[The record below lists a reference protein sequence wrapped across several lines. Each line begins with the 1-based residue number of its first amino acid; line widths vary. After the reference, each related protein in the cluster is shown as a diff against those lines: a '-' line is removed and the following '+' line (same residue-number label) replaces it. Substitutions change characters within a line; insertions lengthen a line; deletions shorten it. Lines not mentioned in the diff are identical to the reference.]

1 MEKPKIRLLGICGS
15 LRKKSYNRALLAA
28 AAELLPPHASL
39 EIADLS
45 FLPLFSQDDE
55 QSPAEAVRRFKQA
68 VAVADAILFAAP
80 EYNYSFSGV
89 LKNAL
94 DWGTRPPGENVWNG
108 KPAAMMGASPGML
121 GTARAQYH
129 LRQVFVALNMI
140 CLNRPE
146 VMVGQ
151 CAAKFDEN
159 VVLRDAKTR
168 EKINELVEAL
178 VLSTESLKH

>member
-1 MEKPKIRLLGICGS
+1 MEKPTIRLLGICGS
-15 LRKKSYNRALLAA
+15 LRAKSYNRALLTA

-39 EIADLS
+39 EVVDLS
-45 FLPLFSQDDE
+45 PLPLFNQDDE
-55 QSPAEAVRRFKQA
+55 KNPGEAVRRFKQA
-68 VAVADAILFAAP
+68 VAAADAILFAVP

-108 KPAAMMGASPGML
+108 KPVALMGASPGLL

-151 CAAKFDEN
+151 CAEKFDAH
-159 VVLRDAKTR
+159 VVLSDDKTR
-168 EKINELVEAL
+168 ERIKELVEAL
-178 VLSTESLKH
+178 VRSTERFKD